1 MASSSSSAPAPLPI
15 GVLVS
20 GTGSNLQVLLDDLHP
35 DVVEIVGVASSRAD
49 APALARAA
57 EAEVAMAAFDLRDYP
72 DRAARDAEMASWL
85 VGRGAALIVCAG
97 FMWLLTDAFR
107 DRFPGRVINLH
118 PSLLPAFPGRL
129 AVEDALAAGARETG
143 VTIFVVDAG
152 VDTGPVLAQERIP
165 VEYDDRLATLRARIQ
180 AVEHRLLP
188 ETIRAIAEGRI
199 SL

>member
-1 MASSSSSAPAPLPI
+1 VASSSSNSQPLPI

-20 GTGSNLQVLLDDLHP
+20 GTGSNLQVLIDELHP

-49 APALARAA
+49 APALERAA
-57 EAEVAMAAFDLRDYP
+57 EAGIAGATFDLRDHP
-72 DRAARDAEMASWL
+72 DRAARDAEMATWL
-85 VGRGAALIVCAG
+85 IGRGAALVVCAG

-118 PSLLPAFPGRL
+118 PSLLPAFPGRS
-129 AVEDALAAGARETG
+129 AIEDALAAGARETG
-143 VTIFVVDAG
+143 VSVFVVDGG

-180 AVEHRLLP
+180 VVEHRLLP
-188 ETIRAIAEGRI
+188 ETVRAIAEGRI